1 MSTEVNHPVDL
12 DFVLSFAMRWG
23 EAWVTR
29 DAAGLAALCTEDIEV
44 TDPALGT
51 VRGRAAV
58 EDWLR
63 GCERAFPD
71 YRFDDPEEPP
81 YLAPDSPKAIVLWR
95 MLGTH
100 SGPIEPPGIP
110 PTNRSFV
117 IDGVDHWTFRD
128 GLVSRCRAYWDLN
141 DFLRQLGLAPSPP

>member
-23 EAWVTR
+23 EVWATR

-58 EDWLR
+58 ADWLR

-71 YRFDDPEEPP
+71 LRFDVPQEPP
-81 YLAPDSPKAIVLWR
+81 YLSPDSPKAIVFWR
-95 MLGTH
+95 TLGTH
-100 SGPIEPPGIP
+100 TGPIEPPGIP

-128 GLVSRCRAYWDLN
+128 GLVSRCRTYWDLN
-141 DFLRQLGLAPSPP
+141 DFLRQLGLAPSPL

>member
-23 EAWVTR
+23 EAWATR

-51 VRGRAAV
+51 
-58 EDWLR
+58 
-63 GCERAFPD
+63 
-71 YRFDDPEEPP
+71 
-81 YLAPDSPKAIVLWR
+81 
-95 MLGTH
+95 H

-110 PTNRSFV
+110 PTNRAFV

-128 GLVSRCRAYWDLN
+128 GLVSRCRTYWDLN
-141 DFLRQLGLAPSPP
+141 DFLRQLGLAPSPL